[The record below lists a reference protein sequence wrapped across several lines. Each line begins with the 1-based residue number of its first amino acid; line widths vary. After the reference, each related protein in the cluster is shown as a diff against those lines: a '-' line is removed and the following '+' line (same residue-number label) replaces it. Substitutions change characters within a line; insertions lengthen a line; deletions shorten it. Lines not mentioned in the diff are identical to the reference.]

1 MIMNVLQGPPQGLDQ
16 VDAVRPKFADEQ
28 QRIERGTL
36 MTDKQGAWHVAMAA
50 DRGTANLP
58 GQRIFV
64 ALNNDTD
71 ADVEFSGKI
80 AGLSAD
86 VPGYIF
92 ETAAIDDVASVEAS
106 DIDAFLT
113 LADGG
118 LYQVGVV
125 NGNTIYG
132 QLKSLPVR
140 RIANNRP
147 RHDRDIAQSVAVV
160 MAMYVP
166 FARVTA

>member
-1 MIMNVLQGPPQGLDQ
+1 MILNVLQGPPQGLDQ
-16 VDAVRPKFADEQ
+16 VDLVRPKFADET

-36 MTDKQGAWHVAMAA
+36 MTDKAGAWHVAMAA
-50 DRGTANLP
+50 DRGDADSP

-71 ADVEFSGKI
+71 ADVEFSNGI
-80 AGLSAD
+80 AGLAAD

-92 ETAAIDDVASVEAS
+92 ETEAIENADAVTAADVDE
-106 DIDAFLT
+106 FLT

-125 NGNTIYG
+125 NGDTIYG
-132 QLKSLPVR
+132 QLKSAPVR
-140 RIANNRP
+140 RLRNNRP
-147 RHDRDIAQSVAVV
+147 RHDVNITGSVAVV
-160 MAMYVP
+160 LSMYVP